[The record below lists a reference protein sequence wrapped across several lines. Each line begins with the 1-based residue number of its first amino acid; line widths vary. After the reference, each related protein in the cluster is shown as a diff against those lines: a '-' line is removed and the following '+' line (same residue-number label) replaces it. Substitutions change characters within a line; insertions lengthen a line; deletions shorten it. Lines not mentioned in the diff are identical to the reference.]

1 MKKQYKGYD
10 HFGDIHPLFTFFYFM
25 SVFFFTVMS
34 FDPVCLL
41 AALAGAALYCLSVLG
56 FGALLK
62 RLFAMLPV
70 FLAAALI
77 NPLFSHK
84 GQTIL
89 TYFPNGN
96 PLTAESVLF
105 GLASGAMLVAV
116 LMWAERFN
124 AVMTSDKIIYIFG
137 KILPNGSLLISMTFR
152 FIPYFTECFKEILQI
167 RKTAAQK
174 RPFSGIRSVAE
185 AFSVLMSRM
194 LESSIEISDSMQ
206 ARGYGSCKRTNYSL
220 FRITFRD
227 KTVFVIWG
235 ILFAVL
241 VAFFMHGRFSFDYY
255 PAIKT
260 PTGHFAAYPSFFAL
274 YLIPVVI
281 NIKEEMKWRLLRSK
295 I

>member
-41 AALAGAALYCLSVLG
+41 AALAGAALYCLSV
-56 FGALLK
+56 LK

-105 GLASGAMLVAV
+105 GLASGAMLVAWLV
-116 LMWAERFN
+116 LTIA
-124 AVMTSDKIIYIFG
+124 
-137 KILPNGSLLISMTFR
+137 FR
-152 FIPYFTECFKEILQI
+152 R
-167 RKTAAQK
+167 RK
-174 RPFSGIRSVAE
+174 
-185 AFSVLMSRM
+185 
-194 LESSIEISDSMQ
+194 
-206 ARGYGSCKRTNYSL
+206 N
-220 FRITFRD
+220 
-227 KTVFVIWG
+227 
-235 ILFAVL
+235 
-241 VAFFMHGRFSFDYY
+241 
-255 PAIKT
+255 
-260 PTGHFAAYPSFFAL
+260 
-274 YLIPVVI
+274 
-281 NIKEEMKWRLLRSK
+281 
-295 I
+295 